1 MNKIY
6 SLLVLI
12 HIFSAILS
20 VGPLFLMNRI
30 LRSAKSVN
38 ELKYAHQ
45 TVNKISGVAH
55 VSLLILLPTG
65 LLMGLINSSLFK
77 MIWYDAS
84 LALFIVY
91 GVYSHLV
98 LDRKSKALYQNMMTY
113 TDQQIPQQYT
123 AKFKEL
129 VSYEWIGKMITV
141 VIVFLMV
148 LKP

>member
-6 SLLVLI
+6 SLLVFI

-20 VGPLFLMNRI
+20 VGPLFLMNWI
-30 LRSAKSVN
+30 LRSAKNVN

-65 LLMGLINSSLFK
+65 LLLGMIHPSLFK

-98 LDRKSKALYQNMMTY
+98 VDRKSKALHENIMAY

-123 AKFKEL
+123 TKFREL
-129 VSYEWIGKMITV
+129 VSYERIGKMITA

>member
-98 LDRKSKALYQNMMTY
+98 VDRKSKALYQNIMTY